1 MDFPE
6 NGRELA
12 EIRQIIVKLHKI
24 CKMAAS
30 DHTNHGENPLRGGFQ
45 GFWAVGL
52 PAAPLR
58 RGPKTAKW
66 GSEPPRRPRK
76 PVSYGVLKMKTP
88 QDTLLT
94 PL

>member
-12 EIRQIIVKLHKI
+12 EIHQIVVKLHKSRE
-24 CKMAAS
+24 MTVSNPA
-30 DHTNHGENPLRGGFQ
+30 NHGENPLRGGFH
-45 GFWAVGL
+45 GFGAVGL

-66 GSEPPRRPRK
+66 GSEHPQRPRK

-88 QDTLLT
+88 QDTLLA